1 MVLPIPRRMLIVI
14 IAVVIVISLIA
25 IFVLPAVLTRGGLST
40 AIVITDLSGKQTTI
54 YQDSVPFA
62 SVVNAAG
69 IAMNQI
75 AWYTTFTAASTNY
88 QQYTILSNSTY
99 KYGLFYGSQPTIGA
113 LLSGTTTQCSFFSV
127 GLVTWPNLNVGTKY
141 NLGDRN
147 GPAGSAVISASASGI
162 INWIGASC
170 PTTGA
175 SFWLKYQV
183 SLTVQ
188 AQGIGVLPYAT
199 YSQSVY
205 TPISISAGS
214 ITLAGSSSAVVT
226 WVGAGSLGG

>member
-1 MVLPIPRRMLIVI
+1 MIPVPRRIL
-14 IAVVIVISLIA
+14 IAVIALIIVVALVA
-25 IFVLPAVLTRGGLST
+25 VFVLPSVLPRGGLST
-40 AIVITDLSGKQTTI
+40 AVVITDPSGKQTTI

-69 IAMNQI
+69 VSLNLI
-75 AWYTTFTAASTNY
+75 AWYTTFTASSTNY

-99 KYGLFYGSQPTIGA
+99 KFGLFVGSQPTPQA
-113 LLSGTTTQCSFFSV
+113 LLSGASTQCSFFSV
-127 GLVTWPNLNVGTKY
+127 NLVTWPSLNVGTKY

-147 GPAGSAVISASASGI
+147 GASPAGSAVISTSASGI
-162 INWIGASC
+162 INWIAAC

-183 SLTVQ
+183 TLTVQ

-199 YSQSVY
+199 YSESVY

-214 ITLAGSSSAVVT
+214 ITLTGSSSAVIS
-226 WVGAGSLGG
+226 WLGPMGG